1 MSNLLIVFVAVLAA
15 NAATILCV
23 YLSVSYQRDGVAG
36 QTIAR
41 TLASSIPL
49 GGKAIQLFVAILVL
63 GAVGY
68 TIKLGVLN
76 DAGSEQLL
84 TSRTQPSIMPDR
96 TAPKNLDRL
105 FPDKTFAFPPIP
117 APSPRPFNNSA
128 APKILPPAMPSIT
141 LDRAPPGKVWPLKSS
156 K

>member
-1 MSNLLIVFVAVLAA
+1 MNDLLIVFVAVLAA

-23 YLSVSYQRDGVAG
+23 YLLVSFHRDGAAG

-49 GGKAIQLFVAILVL
+49 GGKAIQLFIAVLAL

-68 TIKLGVLN
+68 TIKFGALN
-76 DAGSEQLL
+76 DAGSDQLL
-84 TSRTQPSIMPDR
+84 TSQTRPSIMSDR

-105 FPDKTFAFPPIP
+105 FPGKTFAFPTIP
-117 APSPRPFNNSA
+117 APSPSPFNNGA
-128 APKILPPAMPSIT
+128 APKILPPSI
-141 LDRAPPGKVWPLKSS
+141 PPPHPR
-156 K
+156 

>member
-1 MSNLLIVFVAVLAA
+1 MSDLLIIFVAALAA

-23 YLSVSYQRDGVAG
+23 YLLVSYHRDGVAG

-49 GGKAIQLFVAILVL
+49 GGKAIQLFIAVLAL

-68 TIKLGVLN
+68 TIKLGALN
-76 DAGSEQLL
+76 DAGSDQLP
-84 TSRTQPSIMPDR
+84 TSRTRPGIMPDR

-105 FPDKTFAFPPIP
+105 FPDKTFAFPIIP
-117 APSPRPFNNSA
+117 APSPRPFNNGA
-128 APKILPPAMPSIT
+128 APTIPPPSMSPFT
-141 LDRAPPGKVWPLKSS
+141 LDRAPPAKVWRLKSS